1 MKAANHIVRS
11 LVTRGALSASL
22 LLGALAGSGVHA
34 QNLGDIAAANAA
46 FDQNMDMQAR
56 QFVNGLYN
64 QVQEYRQRTGDYST
78 SMAQLTGTQNI
89 NAGSISRS
97 VSELNDQ
104 YSRSNEAWSNQ
115 FNNTSNPY
123 ADGAIR
129 GQATYVDPNGYRY
142 EVQGYENQYWID
154 PNTNTIVGND
164 GTAPP
169 DYQNNWQALQ
179 QQQAGDDE

>member
-1 MKAANHIVRS
+1 MKTANHNGHSRVI
-11 LVTRGALSASL
+11 RGALRASL
-22 LLGALAGSGVHA
+22 LVGALVASGVHA
-34 QNLGDIAAANAA
+34 QSLGDIAAANMA
-46 FDQNMDMQAR
+46 FDQRMDMQAR
-56 QFVNGLYN
+56 QFANDLYN
-64 QVQEYRQRTGDYST
+64 QTREYRQRTGDYST
-78 SMAQLTGTQNI
+78 PMADLTGTRNI

-97 VSELNDQ
+97 VTELSNQ
-104 YSRSNEAWSNQ
+104 YSRNNDAWSNQ
-115 FNNTSNPY
+115 FNNTQNPY

-169 DYQNNWQALQ
+169 DYQNNWQQLQ
-179 QQQAGDDE
+179 MQSGDSDE